1 MKRSTLIPSLLVLYL
16 GVMSWIG
23 YPAYASGEYSA
34 LYYFGIIGATLLV
47 IALLAYHLRRR
58 ERERGRGR

>member
-23 YPAYASGEYSA
+23 YPSYASGEYSA
-34 LYYFGIIGATLLV
+34 LYYFGIIGATLCV
-47 IALLAYHLRRR
+47 IALLAYHMRRR
-58 ERERGRGR
+58 ERDRSKN

>member
-1 MKRSTLIPSLLVLYL
+1 MLVLYL